1 MLLAY
6 SSILHTTFRKTLA
19 YFRCFRS
26 TLEKSKCF
34 RKYSKVSGEIRIE
47 DSEKFHK
54 INFVMI
60 FNTSFITKIIFHRIP
75 YNMLSECVYVNI
87 PLSRTLYQVFF
98 FFLIC
103 DPLSSSQR
111 KVSFCQLNKVFST
124 FIPIYA

>member
-6 SSILHTTFRKTLA
+6 SSILHTTFRKTA

-54 INFVMI
+54 INLVMI

-98 FFLIC
+98 FFF
-103 DPLSSSQR
+103 DMRP
-111 KVSFCQLNKVFST
+111 
-124 FIPIYA
+124 FIKFTKKSIFLPIK